1 MHIAPAWFRKEF
13 HLTRGKNMMADTSKT
28 PLYILLKFLKDS
40 DSNFLADEYSVCG
53 FFY

>member
-1 MHIAPAWFRKEF
+1 MQIAPAWFSKEF
-13 HLTRGKNMMADTSKT
+13 HLTWGKNMMADTLKT